1 MAESLSDQSLTGEFQ
16 LLPSE
21 ALLHQICLPS
31 PSSSVCSVVLSVQV
45 ITFEYQCSQQ
55 DRGTLGAG
63 YQDFGFVK

>member
-21 ALLHQICLPS
+21 ALLLQICLPS